1 MQTLP
6 EHVLQRT
13 RVVAFGWNPRVPLGL
28 AVATVVLLWI
38 VFWAQFLN
46 DMNSWFSV
54 RWLKYQVTRNADPTE
69 LRQWA
74 TNLLARHGN
83 DLGGYQD
90 FYGTN
95 LPSGL
100 RKVKAGYPSVRIS
113 QGENE
118 VTVFADRKGA
128 PFLVISPSSVI
139 LTPPNDN
146 IFPWQPD
153 IYFVRSIILF
163 SPVAL
168 LLSTLVLISSS
179 VAIVIAYAR
188 LRERQQQNTP
198 RAHP

>member
-1 MQTLP
+1 MSTQRSN
-6 EHVLQRT
+6 HALQRT
-13 RVVAFGWNPRVPLGL
+13 RVVAFGWNPRVPLAL
-28 AVATVVLLWI
+28 AVGVVVLLWI
-38 VFWAQFLN
+38 VFWARFLN

-54 RWLKYQVTRNADPTE
+54 RWLKYQVTRNADPAE

-74 TNLLARHGN
+74 TNLLAAHGR
-83 DLGGYQD
+83 DFGGYQD
-90 FYGTN
+90 VYGTN
-95 LPSGL
+95 MPSGL
-100 RKVKAGYPSVRIS
+100 RKVKAGYPNVRIS
-113 QGENE
+113 AGENE
-118 VTVFADRKGA
+118 VSVFGDRKGA

-168 LLSTLVLISSS
+168 VISTLVLVGSS

-188 LRERQQQNTP
+188 LRACQKEQV
-198 RAHP
+198 

>member
-6 EHVLQRT
+6 EHALQRT
-13 RVVAFGWNPRVPLGL
+13 RVAFGWNPRVPLGL
-28 AVATVVLLWI
+28 AVGVVVLLWI
-38 VFWAQFLN
+38 VFWALFLN

-54 RWLKYQVTRNADPTE
+54 RWLKYQVSRNTDPTE

-74 TNLLARHGN
+74 TNLLTRHGR

-95 LPSGL
+95 MPAGL
-100 RKVKAGYPSVRIS
+100 RKVKAGYPNVMIWAEKNQVSVF
-113 QGENE
+113 G
-118 VTVFADRKGA
+118 DRKGA

-139 LTPPNDN
+139 LTPPNEN

-179 VAIVIAYAR
+179 VAIVITYAR